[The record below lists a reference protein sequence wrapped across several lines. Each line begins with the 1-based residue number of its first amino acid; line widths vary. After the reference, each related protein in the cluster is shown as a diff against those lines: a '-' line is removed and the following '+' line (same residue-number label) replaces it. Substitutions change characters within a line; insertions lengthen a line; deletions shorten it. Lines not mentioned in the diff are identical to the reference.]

1 MSSPRTTPTTRQK
14 LLEAATQVFAHA
26 GFAGAR
32 VDEIARRARANKA
45 MIYYHF
51 GTKRDL
57 YQAVLTRLFA
67 GLRSEMDRVAR
78 AEADPLHRLISFYA
92 RLAAGFQAQPALP
105 HIVLREILSGG
116 RHMHAETARVLFG
129 GLLDFIRQTLDA
141 GVRAGRMRPA
151 DPLLVHLGMIGPI
164 ALYFVSEPFRL
175 RLMPAVAPGASPP
188 TPEAL
193 LRHLEILLT
202 RGLRPDADPTR
213 S

>member
-1 MSSPRTTPTTRQK
+1 MVGPRTAPTTREK
-14 LLEAATQVFAHA
+14 LLEAATQVFAQA

-57 YQAVLTRLFA
+57 YQTVLTRLFA
-67 GLRSEMDRVAR
+67 GLHPEMEVAR
-78 AEADPLHRLISFYA
+78 AEVDPLHRLISFYA

-105 HIVLREILSGG
+105 HIVLRELLSGG
-116 RHMHAETARVLFG
+116 RHMHPETARMLFG
-129 GLLDFIRQTLDA
+129 GLLDFIRQAVDA

-175 RLMPAVAPGASPP
+175 RMMPAVAPGASPP

-202 RGLRPDADPTR
+202 RGLRPDADPNR